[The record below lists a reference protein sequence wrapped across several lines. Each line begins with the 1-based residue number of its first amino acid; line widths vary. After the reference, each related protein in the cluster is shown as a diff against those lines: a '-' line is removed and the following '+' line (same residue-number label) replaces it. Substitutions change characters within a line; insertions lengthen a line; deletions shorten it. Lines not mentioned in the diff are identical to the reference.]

1 MTAKP
6 IPDSQ
11 LPLNADGSV
20 YHLRLLPEQVAETI
34 ILVGDPNRVRKV
46 SAFFD
51 ELEFEVSNRE
61 IITHTG
67 YYRGKRI
74 TVLSTGMGTDNI
86 DIVVNELDALFNIN
100 LKTRMQK
107 PEHTRLKLI
116 RLGTSGALQPDVPV
130 GDSVVASEYALGLD
144 GLLYFYQGCNEVIDA
159 ALTNAFIAH
168 TAWSQLLPHPYVVK
182 ASDEL
187 LKALS
192 IDYRKGITATSPGF
206 YGPQGRTLRLQ
217 LTNKQMNEKMESFAY
232 NGHTITNFEM
242 ESSALYGLSRLLGHD
257 AVTLCVIIA
266 NRVTEKFAPNYQP
279 YMEKLIK
286 TTLDRLAA
294 I

>member
-1 MTAKP
+1 MTHKP

-20 YHLRLLPEQVAETI
+20 YHLRLMPEQVATDI
-34 ILVGDPNRVRKV
+34 ILVGDPKRVSKV

-51 ELEFEVSNRE
+51 EVEFEVSNRE

-86 DIVVNELDALFNIN
+86 DIVVNELDALFNID
-100 LKTRMQK
+100 LKTRIPK
-107 PEHTRLKLI
+107 AEHTRLRLI

-144 GLLYFYQGCNEVIDA
+144 GLLYFYEGAKEVMDQGMKDA
-159 ALTNAFIAH
+159 FLAH
-168 TAWSQLLPHPYVVK
+168 TEWNKLLPHPYVVR

-187 LKALS
+187 LQTIGQGYL
-192 IDYRKGITATSPGF
+192 RGVTATAPGF
-206 YGPQGRTLRLQ
+206 YGPQGRSLRLR
-217 LTNKQMNEKMESFAY
+217 LPDKLMNSKMESFAY
-232 NGHTITNFEM
+232 SGHRITNFEM
-242 ESSALYGLSRLLGHD
+242 ESSALYGLSKLLGHD
-257 AVTLCVIIA
+257 ALTLCVIIA

-279 YMEKLIK
+279 YMEKLIR
-286 TTLDRLAA
+286 TTLDRLAST
-294 I
+294 

>member
-11 LPLNADGSV
+11 LPLNTDGSV
-20 YHLRLLPEQVAETI
+20 YHLKLMPEQVAESI

-51 ELEFEVSNRE
+51 EIEFEVSNRE

-74 TVLSTGMGTDNI
+74 TVMSTGMGTDNI
-86 DIVVNELDALFNIN
+86 DIVVNELDALFNID
-100 LKTRMQK
+100 LTTRTPK
-107 PEHTRLKLI
+107 AEHTRLKII

-144 GLLYFYQGCNEVIDA
+144 GLLYFYDGCNEVIELA
-159 ALTNAFIAH
+159 MAEAFINH
-168 TAWSQLLPHPYVVK
+168 SGWNKFLPHPYVVR
-182 ASDEL
+182 ASDTL
-187 LKALS
+187 LNTIGNGYLN
-192 IDYRKGITATSPGF
+192 GVTATAPGF
-206 YGPQGRTLRLQ
+206 YGPQGRSLRLR
-217 LTNKQMNEKMESFAY
+217 LPDKEMNAKMESFAY
-232 NGHTITNFEM
+232 GRHRITNFEM

-257 AVTLCVIIA
+257 ALTLCVIIA
-266 NRVTEKFAPNYQP
+266 NRVSEKFAPNYHP
-279 YMEKLIK
+279 YMEKLIR
-286 TTLDRLAA
+286 TTLDRLVTL
-294 I
+294 

>member
-20 YHLRLLPEQVAETI
+20 YHLKLMPEQVAESI

-51 ELEFEVSNRE
+51 ELEFEVANRE

-86 DIVVNELDALFNIN
+86 DIVVHELDALFNID
-100 LKTRMQK
+100 LKTRIPK

-144 GLLYFYQGCNEVIDA
+144 GLLYFYEGCNEVTDSGM
-159 ALTNAFIAH
+159 TDAFIAH
-168 TAWSQLLPHPYVVK
+168 TGWNPLLPHPYVVK
-182 ASDEL
+182 ASDRL
-187 LKALS
+187 LQTVGKAYL
-192 IDYRKGITATSPGF
+192 KGVTATAPGF
-206 YGPQGRTLRLQ
+206 YGPQGRSLRLR
-217 LTNKQMNEKMESFAY
+217 LPDKQMNTKIESFAY
-232 NGHTITNFEM
+232 NGHRITNFEM

-257 AVTLCVIIA
+257 ALTLCVIIA
-266 NRVTEKFAPNYQP
+266 NRVTEKFAPNYHP
-279 YMEKLIK
+279 YMEKLIR
-286 TTLDRLAA
+286 TTLDRLAEL
-294 I
+294 